1 MLTLLSFIVSCFSV
15 QSYNSQS
22 ISDFYKNGNNILLL
36 VLTFGNRVLLK
47 VQYSSLFFVCSFILK
62 DTTFA
67 FSECTGERRNY
78 INLIINLIKL
88 TKML

>member
-22 ISDFYKNGNNILLL
+22 ISDLYKNGKNILQL

-47 VQYSSLFFVCSFILK
+47 VQYSSLFFVCSFMLK
-62 DTTFA
+62 D
-67 FSECTGERRNY
+67 FSECTGECMTY